1 MIGENRMRVAYLDC
15 FSGISG
21 DMMLGALLDCGF
33 SESELRQGL
42 ARLPVHGYRV
52 EVSRQKRAGFEGT
65 RVEVIVDRGHQPHRD
80 YGQIR
85 ALVQGAALPERVR
98 DLAGRI
104 FLRIAE
110 AESKVHGV
118 TPDHVHFHEVGAVD
132 SIVDVVGVALGVEAL
147 GIEKVFVSDLPL
159 GSGSVRCAH
168 GVLPVPAPATAEILK
183 GMRVRKDHPV
193 EGELVTPTGAAIAAV
208 LSEGASGSP
217 SSMRIERVGYGAGSR
232 EDRAYPNLLRL
243 WIGQT
248 ISGWEQDDVRV
259 LECQIDD
266 LSPEIYP
273 YLVERLLE
281 AGALDVV
288 LVPVQMKKGRP
299 GMLVQVISGPVV
311 DQRLLEVLFSETTT
325 LGVRIHGA
333 ERVKL
338 RRWAEHLETGLGTVA
353 VKACEGPGLKGVE
366 FRPEHEECRRLAR
379 EKGVPLRAV
388 YEEILW
394 AALSR
399 KRAK

>member
-1 MIGENRMRVAYLDC
+1 MRVAYLDC

-33 SESELRQGL
+33 PESELRQGL
-42 ARLPVHGYRV
+42 ARLPVHGYRL
-52 EVSRQKRAGFEGT
+52 EVSRQKRAGLEGT
-65 RVEVIVDRGHQPHRD
+65 RVQVVVEEGHQPHRD

-85 ALVQGAALPERVR
+85 ALVQEAPLPARVR

-104 FLRIAE
+104 FLCIAE
-110 AESKVHGV
+110 AESRVHGV
-118 TPDHVHFHEVGAVD
+118 APDHVHFHEVGAVD
-132 SIVDVVGVALGVEAL
+132 SIVDVVGVALGVDAL
-147 GIEKVFVSDLPL
+147 GIERAFVSDLPL

-168 GVLPVPAPATAEILK
+168 GVLPVPAPATTEILK
-183 GMRVRKDHPV
+183 GMRVRKDHPL

-208 LSEGASGSP
+208 LSEGARGSP
-217 SSMRIERVGYGAGSR
+217 PPMRIERVGYGAGSR
-232 EDRAYPNLLRL
+232 EDPSYPNLLRV
-243 WIGQT
+243 WIGQA
-248 ISGWEQDDVRV
+248 GNGYEHDDVRV

-273 YLVERLLE
+273 HLVERLLE

-299 GMLVQVISGPVV
+299 GMLVQVLSGPVV
-311 DQRLLEVLFSETTT
+311 DQSLLDVLFSETTT
-325 LGVRIHGA
+325 LGVRIFGA

-338 RRWAEHLETGLGTVA
+338 RRWTERLETGLGTVA
-353 VKACEGPGLKGVE
+353 VKACEGPGLEGVE

-379 EKGVPLRAV
+379 EKGIPLRAV

-394 AALSR
+394 AARSR
-399 KRAK
+399 KSGK